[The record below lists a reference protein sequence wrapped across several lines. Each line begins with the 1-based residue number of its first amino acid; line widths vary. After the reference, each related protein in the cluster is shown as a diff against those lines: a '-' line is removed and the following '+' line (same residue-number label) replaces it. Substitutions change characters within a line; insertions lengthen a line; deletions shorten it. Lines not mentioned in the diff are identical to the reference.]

1 MNKLGIYFG
10 PRVISVV
17 ETKDRNAVNI
27 FEIPQ
32 IAISPDNLQEEKVPQ
47 EIKIATFLKNEF
59 ISRRIEVREVNIV
72 LSGKDLIVRTF
83 EMPVLA
89 QKELATAVNFEAKKY
104 TPFKIEDL
112 IADFQYKLDKIS
124 RKNSILYVGIK
135 KETLDKYLSIF
146 EQIAFRI
153 RSIEYSAFSILRLLK
168 LVPIKEKGIIGV
180 IGVDFMKNDEI
191 NLVVLEDGVPLFTR
205 DITSISGI
213 EGENINTQELQTA
226 AFLEKLKSELLVSLN
241 YYDRKFLGKKIDK
254 IFFLMSPNY
263 QADLLEV
270 FKDID
275 LNIQFIDIDKYIGR
289 VAPFSLTFIKA
300 YSGSLSEIKTDI
312 KINLLSAKEK
322 SLKKISAKLPVP
334 ISLFSLLEPSL
345 KVIIACLLICIG
357 FFLFGSYRQVPIK
370 QEVENII
377 NTRPKISAIILTG
390 TSEELNNLYS
400 NYKAKIAILE
410 NLTKRKIYLTKILG
424 LIPRLMPENM
434 WLSGLS
440 FNSTREENRAD
451 LKFEGMVYL
460 DDENKEINL
469 LDNFLSNLKKD
480 PIFTQYFKEINIS
493 SLDRK
498 QIGKYMATS
507 FVIFCHNENL

>member
-59 ISRRIEVREVNIV
+59 ISRRIEVREANIV

-104 TPFKIEDL
+104 TPFKVEDL

-241 YYDRKFLGKKIDK
+241 YYDRKFLGKKINK

-270 FKDID
+270 FKDISLD
-275 LNIQFIDIDKYIGR
+275 IQFINIDKCIGQ

-312 KINLLSAKEK
+312 KINLLSAKEE

-345 KVIIACLLICIG
+345 KVIITCLLICIG
-357 FFLFGSYRQVPIK
+357 FFLFGSYRQVPLK

-377 NTRPKISAIILTG
+377 NMRPKVSAVILTG

-410 NLTKRKIYLTKILG
+410 NLTKRKIYLTKILS

-451 LKFEGMVYL
+451 LRFEGMVYL